1 MSVIQL
7 CKFFRVKKA
16 AMENSDS
23 SSSLEASDPSLSQSR
38 KRKRFQL
45 DVEELEVD
53 VNAPEPSSKKALRKA
68 RKSKI
73 AKPPA
78 QVIQK
83 KQSQLRLEKPTAQ
96 NNFQDKHLG
105 NGIWI
110 GNLPWSV
117 TKADV
122 RIFITKNTEISDDM
136 ITRIHMPAPNDTTS
150 STSQQKIKPQNK
162 GFAYVDFST
171 ESALTQA
178 IALSETLLSG
188 RRVLIK
194 DSKSFEGRPEKLKEE
209 GIATTTQLGKPP
221 SKRIFVGN
229 LGFDTSKEDL
239 QDHFGRCGNVIDVH
253 VATFEDSGKC
263 KGYAWVEFEEVKA
276 GEAAVRGWIDYEEA
290 KDTKDQSDDDESSE
304 GIMTKRPT
312 KKKPKPRKWWVNKL
326 KGRPLRMEF
335 AEDQKTRYKK
345 RYGKDGTGRKGSG
358 AAPDDD
364 SATVDPPETRVSR
377 ISNNKV
383 NRTDSR
389 AATAQ
394 SSTRPWPKTNTKK
407 VDARTVKP
415 GAALAAAPRLTGGIV
430 ASLGKKTTFA

>member
-1 MSVIQL
+1 
-7 CKFFRVKKA
+7 
-16 AMENSDS
+16 MENSDS
-23 SSSLEASDPSLSQSR
+23 SSALETSAPSLSQSR

-45 DVEELEVD
+45 DIEELEVD

-68 RKSKI
+68 RKGKT
-73 AKPPA
+73 AKLPA

-83 KQSQLRLEKPTAQ
+83 KQSQLRLEKPTI
-96 NNFQDKHLG
+96 QDKHLG

-122 RIFITKNTEISDDM
+122 RTFITKNTEISDDM
-136 ITRIHMPAPNDTTS
+136 IIRIHMPAPNVATS

-162 GFAYVDFST
+162 GFAYVDFSI

-194 DSKSFEGRPEKLKEE
+194 DSKSFEGRPEKVKEE
-209 GIATTTQLGKPP
+209 GIATTTTQLGKPP

-239 QDHFGRCGNVIDVH
+239 QDHFSRCGNVVDVH

-304 GIMTKRPT
+304 GILTKTP
-312 KKKPKPRKWWVNKL
+312 KKQKPKPRKWWVNKL

-364 SATVDPPETRVSR
+364 SATVDPPETG
-377 ISNNKV
+377 ISGTSNDKA
-383 NRTDSR
+383 NRANPR

-394 SSTRPWPKTNTKK
+394 SSTRPRPKTNTKK
-407 VDARTVKP
+407 VDARTIKP

-430 ASLGKKTTFA
+430 ASLGKKTTFT